1 MNKHQDFHNDIG
13 QSYLNATD
21 SRGAAP
27 APVPTSIWRELLIS
41 LRQSSFAATRVLVVG
56 VVVACVLFVA
66 ALAIFR
72 TVNPPTS
79 AVMIADQ
86 IGGAKVDYRWVPLG
100 QISANLAR
108 AVIVSEDA
116 RFCNHNG
123 VDMRELN
130 SAVEQ
135 AKREGMETVRGA
147 STITMQVAK
156 NLFLWQD
163 RTLLRKG
170 LEIVA
175 ATAID
180 MVWTKRRTLE
190 IYLNIAQWGNGIY
203 GAEAAAQH
211 HFGKSARQLSPEEA
225 TLLAVSLPNPVN
237 RSAGRPSQ
245 LMRRLARRIQIRKN
259 QVPGAHMCIFR
270 AQNNDGA

>member
-1 MNKHQDFHNDIG
+1 MNKHQDFQNDVDR
-13 QSYLNATD
+13 SYFKATG
-21 SRGAAP
+21 SRDNP
-27 APVPTSIWRELLIS
+27 PVPFRKSIGRELLIS
-41 LRQSSFAATRVLVVG
+41 LRQSSYAATRVLIIAIG
-56 VVVACVLFVA
+56 LACVLFAA
-66 ALAIFR
+66 ALTLFR
-72 TVNPPTS
+72 NVNPPIS

-86 IGGAKVDYRWVPLG
+86 IGGAKVDYRWVPLE

-108 AVIVSEDA
+108 AVIVSEDV
-116 RFCNHNG
+116 RFCHHNG
-123 VDMRELN
+123 VDMRELK
-130 SAVEQ
+130 SALEQ

-147 STITMQVAK
+147 STIPMQVAK

-190 IYLNIAQWGNGIY
+190 IYLNIAQWGHGIY

-225 TLLAVSLPNPVN
+225 ALLAVSLPNPVN

-245 LMRRLARRIQIRKN
+245 LMRRLARRIQVRKN
-259 QVPGAHMCIFR
+259 QVPGAHMCIFLS
-270 AQNNDGA
+270 QHNIGT